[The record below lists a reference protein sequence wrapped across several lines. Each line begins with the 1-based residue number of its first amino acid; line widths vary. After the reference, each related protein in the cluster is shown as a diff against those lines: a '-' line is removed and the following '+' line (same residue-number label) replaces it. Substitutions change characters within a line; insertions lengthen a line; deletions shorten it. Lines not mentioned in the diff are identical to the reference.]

1 MRASRYST
9 PAATRSGRWTR
20 VLWETEWRPGVPWK
34 VTSVCGSA
42 GKRRLL
48 VRTEAVNSMSGGAD
62 SGDSSAVAG

>member
-1 MRASRYST
+1 MLR
-9 PAATRSGRWTR
+9 
-20 VLWETEWRPGVPWK
+20 ETEWRPGVPWK
-34 VTSVCGSA
+34 VTSVCGSS